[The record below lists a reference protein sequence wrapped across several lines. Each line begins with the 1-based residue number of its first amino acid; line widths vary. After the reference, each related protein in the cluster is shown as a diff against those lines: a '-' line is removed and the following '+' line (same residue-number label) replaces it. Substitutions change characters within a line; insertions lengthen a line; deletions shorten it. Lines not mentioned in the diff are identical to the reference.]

1 MALWDPNSD
10 KYLGQK
16 LSQLTKETTEDEIK
30 ELYKNWSTNYDKNV
44 LQEAQ
49 IVFRRPVAESLDAA
63 IKQVFQDKTRSQIR
77 IIDAGAGT
85 GLAGVELSKL
95 GYTNID
101 ALDISQEMLNEAKK
115 KNVYTRLICA
125 SLTDKRNPEIETGE
139 YQVLISTGALAIAH
153 VQPEALEEMIR
164 MVEKG
169 GLLCFT
175 MRSLDV
181 KDYEEKMLELEKTG
195 KWEMF
200 FNERLQY
207 SENDDLP
214 IEITAFIFKVLNN

>member
-1 MALWDPNSD
+1 M
-10 KYLGQK
+10 
-16 LSQLTKETTEDEIK
+16 
-30 ELYKNWSTNYDKNV
+30 LYKTQLHDCIPRGKKQRLRGSSSLLKVYQNV